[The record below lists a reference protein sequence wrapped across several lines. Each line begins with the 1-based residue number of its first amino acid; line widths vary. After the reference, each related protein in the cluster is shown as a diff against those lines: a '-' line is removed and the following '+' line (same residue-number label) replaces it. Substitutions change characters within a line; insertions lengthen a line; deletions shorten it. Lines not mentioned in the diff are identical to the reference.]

1 MNPARKF
8 KRGDLVRIR
17 TFTAIDDMMQRKKL
31 YFVGTVLECRY
42 KVGAYCI
49 YPANSPL
56 TTEPYWIDAA
66 SLEPLPDT

>member
-1 MNPARKF
+1 MKPAHKY

-17 TFTAIDDMMQRKKL
+17 TFTAIDQMMERKKL

-42 KVGAYCI
+42 KTGAYYI

-56 TTEPYWIDAA
+56 ATTPYWIDAG
-66 SLEPLPDT
+66 SLEPLPA